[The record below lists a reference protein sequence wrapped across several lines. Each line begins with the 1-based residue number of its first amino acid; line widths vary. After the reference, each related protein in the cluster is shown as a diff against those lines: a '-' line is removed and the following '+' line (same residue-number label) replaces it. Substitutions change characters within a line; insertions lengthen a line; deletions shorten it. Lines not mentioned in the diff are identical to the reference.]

1 MKDDHFTVTGATAA
15 CYKGETRLTFIC
27 KTEPQAEALAKFLNN
42 SAVLDYEIVKMPRVF
57 EHDEKLL
64 TELVSDV
71 NDRFGR
77 LTGQEMKVVAKTY
90 AMQMLRRYPR

>member
-15 CYKGETRLTFIC
+15 CYKDETRLTFVC
-27 KTEPQAEALAKFLNN
+27 KTEQTAEALAKILNN
-42 SAVLDYEIVKMPRVF
+42 TAVLDYEIAKMPRVF

-71 NDRFGR
+71 RDRFGR
-77 LTGQEMKVVAKTY
+77 ATGQEVKDVAKTY